1 MKKFKFKIRGNTYDV
16 NLVNIED
23 NIAEIEVNGA
33 PYEVEIQSEVKTT
46 KTPKLV
52 RQPAVPSSES
62 DRAKTSRPTER
73 KGAGVIKAPLPG
85 TILEVKTKVGDV
97 VKTGDTLIIMEAMK
111 MENSIKADK
120 EGKVTAVKANPG
132 DAVLEGDVLVEIGS
146 D

>member
-16 NLVNIED
+16 NLKNIED
-23 NIAEIEVNGA
+23 NLAEIEVNGTT
-33 PYEVEIQSEVKTT
+33 YEVEIQQELKTT

-52 RQPAVPSSES
+52 RTVAVPSSES
-62 DRAKTSRPTER
+62 DRAKTSKPTER
-73 KGAGVIKAPLPG
+73 KGAGSIKAPLPG
-85 TILEVKTKVGDV
+85 TILEMKVKVGDI
-97 VKTGDTLIIMEAMK
+97 VKTGDTLLIMEAMK

-120 EGKVTAVKANPG
+120 EGKVSAVKVNAG